1 MKMVAPVSNVKYS
14 TNNNYVTIPKQDLE
28 PKKEKHFSSKEVVGI
43 ATAACI
49 AAAAIGGFAGFYSG
63 GSKARKAFEGEAT
76 ELKNEAKKFKDKFYE
91 AISGGGKNSEE
102 RNKIR
107 EKLKERVKR
116 SDLGYDP
123 TKPQTPK
130 KGSSTVTDNKIKLP
144 KKTGTN
150 NRAGNSALVIPEIK
164 PNGEFNYTIPTSN
177 DIVVT
182 HGTQRKFKPQ
192 INMPTTIAAEYA
204 DSVRWDNDKIARDT
218 LQNFFDGHGQ
228 TLNGVRLSFI
238 PSINGRYKIRISGDS
253 TYSVE
258 KAIYLGSSAKRDDS
272 RAAGNYGE
280 GLKMSALK
288 ILNGGGGDEF
298 KIASGNWELIYKLAD
313 GQVVEGQ
320 QALTYTLKEAPRELN
335 GNYIEFETSDFQLLE
350 TFRKTINRFYHS
362 NNQHFVSPD
371 FENGMVGFKK
381 LDANEKGGIYIA
393 GQRIE
398 YNDDYD
404 GLNGAVLFIK
414 EKPPKDVVDLSRDR
428 VSLNSAHIKKI
439 ATWLGGLPESQFS
452 NEDRAKFIK
461 ALEPYW
467 EVPSMKTSSPM
478 HSFISNFI
486 NAKWNLK
493 YEFPSDCVATS
504 LFASPDL
511 LAELRNSGY
520 RICQADFGMHGMT
533 EVADLMKDIRDHNPI
548 KPNDIEKQKIAII
561 KEALEALKP
570 SLEKHFSA
578 EEVDSKIYL
587 FDASSNS
594 EAKMYK
600 NTCAEA
606 IINAGRS
613 IGFWID
619 QKYLNNSTFGD
630 VLETALHELCHKDGG
645 DSSSYFS
652 YKLTDVNAAVLKE
665 IVDNP
670 EVLIK
675 LQELNK
681 LWENL
686 AN

>member
-1 MKMVAPVSNVKYS
+1 MVAPVSNVKYP
-14 TNNNYVTIPKQDLE
+14 TNSNYVTKSKQDLE
-28 PKKEKHFSSKEVVGI
+28 PKKEKQFSSKEVVSI

-63 GSKARKAFEGEAT
+63 GSKARKALEGEIAEIKKET
-76 ELKNEAKKFKDKFYE
+76 KKFKDKFYE
-91 AISGGGKNSEE
+91 LISGGGKDCEE

-107 EKLKERVKR
+107 ENLKEQVEK
-116 SDLGYDP
+116 SNLGYDP
-123 TKPQTPK
+123 AKPRVPK
-130 KGSSTVTDNKIKLP
+130 KGSSTVVDNKIKLP
-144 KKTGTN
+144 EKTGTN
-150 NRAGNSALVIPEIK
+150 NRAGNPELVIPEIK
-164 PNGEFNYTIPTSN
+164 TNGEFNYTIPTSS

-182 HGTQRKFKPQ
+182 HGVQKKFKPQ

-228 TLNGVRLSFI
+228 TLNGVKLSFL
-238 PSINGRYKIRISGDS
+238 PGLNGRYKIRISGDS

-258 KAIYLGSSAKRDDS
+258 KAIYLGSSVKRDDS

-288 ILNGGGGDEF
+288 ILNNGGGEEF

-320 QALTYTLKEAPRELN
+320 QALIYTLKEAPVELN
-335 GNYIEFETSDFQLLE
+335 GNYIEFETNDFQLLE
-350 TFRKTINRFYHS
+350 TFRKTIHRFYHA

-371 FENGMVGFKK
+371 FENDMVGFKK
-381 LDANEKGGIYIA
+381 LAPNEKGGIYIA

-398 YNDDYD
+398 FDNDYD
-404 GLNGAVLFIK
+404 GLKGAVLFIK
-414 EKPPKDVVDLSRDR
+414 EKPPRDVVDLSRDR
-428 VSLNSAHIKKI
+428 VSLNSSHISAI
-439 ATWLGGLPESQFS
+439 ATWLGRLPESKFS

-467 EVPSMKTSSPM
+467 EDPPLCVDNPM
-478 HSFISNFI
+478 YDFTRNFV
-486 NAKWNLK
+486 NAKWDLK
-493 YEFPSDCVATS
+493 FDFPSDCVATTV
-504 LFASPDL
+504 FASADL
-511 LAELRNSGY
+511 IAELKNSGY
-520 RICQADFGMHGMT
+520 RICQSSFGSHGMT
-533 EVADLMKDIRDHNPI
+533 NIAELMKDIRDHNPI
-548 KPNDIEKQKIAII
+548 KPNDTEKQKLAII
-561 KEALEALKP
+561 KEALDALKP
-570 SLEKHFSA
+570 SLEKHFEA
-578 EEVDSKIYL
+578 EEIDSKIYI
-587 FDASSNS
+587 FDASSSS
-594 EAKMYK
+594 EAKMYE
-600 NTCAEA
+600 NTSAEA
-606 IINAGRS
+606 IIEKGRS

-619 QKYLNNSTFGD
+619 QKYLNKSTFGD
-630 VLETALHELCHKDGG
+630 VLETALHELCHKVGG
-645 DSSSYFS
+645 DGSSYFS

-681 LWENL
+681 LWEEL
-686 AN
+686 SS